1 MATSLVITQRS
12 VGGVA
17 IVELVG
23 PLLYDDEGERLF
35 REEIISL
42 IASGERQIV
51 IDLSQV
57 THMDS
62 GSVGTLVAVHL
73 HTLKRAGMLKL
84 LNPAERV
91 IRVLHITR
99 LESIFEI
106 YSNEADAVRSFAG
119 PRSVPA

>member
-35 REEIISL
+35 RDEIISL

-84 LNPAERV
+84 LNPSERV

-99 LESIFEI
+99 LESIFEV
-106 YSNEADAVRSFAG
+106 YPTEEDAVRSFAG